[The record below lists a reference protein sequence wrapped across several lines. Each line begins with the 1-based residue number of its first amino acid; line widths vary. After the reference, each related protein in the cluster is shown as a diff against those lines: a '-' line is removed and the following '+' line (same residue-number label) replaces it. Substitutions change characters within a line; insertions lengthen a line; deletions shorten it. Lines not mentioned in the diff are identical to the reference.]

1 MPEIHALLS
10 ASSAK
15 RWLACPPSARLT
27 ENMPDAGSG
36 YAAEGTLA
44 HSLCELKLRRKFEG
58 LRKSTYDKRLREIQ
72 ADERYSP
79 EMDGYTDQ
87 YIDYISAIVHRYDAR
102 PTIAAERRVDY
113 SEIAPGGFGTSD
125 CIILCGKDI
134 HIIDFKYGKGVPV
147 SAEDNPQLKLYALG
161 AAREYDMLY
170 DIRNVTLHIVQ
181 PRTEEG
187 SSSWSLTRDELEAWG
202 EAIAPTAKLAY
213 EGGGE
218 FSCGDHCRFCKA
230 KAVCRARADHIL
242 SEAEFSTVP
251 PELLSNE
258 ELGRVLERARLIAN
272 WLSDIESYAL
282 NEILNGRT
290 VSGFRAVEGRS
301 NRQITDIEAAFK
313 ALTDSG
319 IEEAMLYERKPLGL
333 TDLEKLVGG
342 KKKLTELIGGFIKKP
357 QGKPTLVP
365 ADDKRPDY
373 KKDLTD
379 IFGGKSNDRNSSNN

>member
-87 YIDYISAIVHRYDAR
+87 YIDYISAIVHRYDTR
-102 PTIAAERRVDY
+102 PTIAAEQRVDY

-161 AAREYDMLY
+161 AARDYDMLY

-181 PRTEEG
+181 PRTEDG
-187 SSSWSLTRDELEAWG
+187 NSSWSLSRDALEDWG
-202 EAIAPTAKLAY
+202 RSIMPTAKLAW
-213 EGGGE
+213 EGRGD

-230 KAVCRARADHIL
+230 KATCRARAEHIL
-242 SEAEFSTVP
+242 SEAEFSAVP
-251 PELLSNE
+251 PELLSDD
-258 ELGRVLERARLIAN
+258 ELGKILVRARLFAN
-272 WLSDIESYAL
+272 WLSDIEEYAL
-282 NEILNGRT
+282 NEILSGRT
-290 VSGFRAVEGRS
+290 VTGFKAVEGRS
-301 NRQITDIEAAFK
+301 NRQITDLDSAFT
-313 ALTDSG
+313 ALKDSG

-333 TDLEKLVGG
+333 TELEKLVGG
-342 KKKLTELIGGFIKKP
+342 RKKLSELIGKYIEKP
-357 QGKPTLVP
+357 QGRPTLVP
-365 ADDKRPDY
+365 ADDKRPNY
-373 KKDLTD
+373 KKDMTK
-379 IFGGKSNDRNSSNN
+379 IFGGNNNG

>member
-1 MPEIHALLS
+1 MPETHALLS

-27 ENMPDAGSG
+27 ENMPDTGSG

-58 LRKSTYDKRLREIQ
+58 MKKAAFDKAAAEIRKNEL
-72 ADERYSP
+72 YSP

-87 YIDYISAIVHRYDAR
+87 YIDYISKIVHGYSTKPAVI
-102 PTIAAERRVDY
+102 PEQRVDY
-113 SEIAPGGFGTSD
+113 SGIAPGGFGTSD
-125 CIILCGKDI
+125 CIILCGNDM

-181 PRTEEG
+181 PRTEDG
-187 SSSWSLTRDELEAWG
+187 NSSWSLSREALEEWG
-202 EAIAPTAKLAY
+202 RSIMPTARLAW
-213 EGGGE
+213 EGRGE

-230 KAVCRARADHIL
+230 KATCRARAEHIL
-242 SEAEFSTVP
+242 SEAEFSAVP
-251 PELLSNE
+251 PELLSDD
-258 ELGRVLERARLIAN
+258 ELGKILTRARLFAN
-272 WLSDIESYAL
+272 WLSDIEEYAL
-282 NEILNGRT
+282 NEILSGKT
-290 VSGFRAVEGRS
+290 VTGFKAVEGRS
-301 NRQITDIEAAFK
+301 NRQITDLEAAFT
-313 ALTDSG
+313 ALNDGG

-333 TDLEKLVGG
+333 TELEKLVGG
-342 KKKLTELIGGFIKKP
+342 KKKLTELIGRYIEKP
-357 QGKPTLVP
+357 QGRPTLVP

-373 KKDLTD
+373 KKDVNK
-379 IFGGKSNDRNSSNN
+379 IFGGNNNG

>member
-1 MPEIHALLS
+1 MPETHALLS

-27 ENMPDAGSG
+27 ENMPDTGSG

-58 LRKSTYDKRLREIQ
+58 LKKSAFDKAVAEIRKNEL
-72 ADERYSP
+72 YSP

-87 YIDYISAIVHRYDAR
+87 YIDYISRIVHGYSTKPAVI
-102 PTIAAERRVDY
+102 PEQRVDY

-125 CIILCGKDI
+125 CIILCGNDI

-181 PRTEEG
+181 PRTEDG
-187 SSSWSLTRDELEAWG
+187 NSSWSLSRDALEEWSRS
-202 EAIAPTAKLAY
+202 IMPTAKLAW
-213 EGGGE
+213 EGKGE

-230 KAVCRARADHIL
+230 KAACRARAEHIL
-242 SEAEFSTVP
+242 SEAEFSAVP
-251 PELLSNE
+251 PELLSDD
-258 ELGRVLERARLIAN
+258 ELGKILVRARLFAN
-272 WLSDIESYAL
+272 WLSDIEEYAL
-282 NEILNGRT
+282 NEILSGKT
-290 VSGFRAVEGRS
+290 VTGFKAVEGRS
-301 NRQITDIEAAFK
+301 NRQITDLEAAFTVLK
-313 ALTDSG
+313 DSG

-333 TDLEKLVGG
+333 TELEKLVGG
-342 KKKLTELIGGFIKKP
+342 KKKLTELIGGYIEKP
-357 QGKPTLVP
+357 QGRPTLVP
-365 ADDKRPDY
+365 VDDKRPDY
-373 KKDLTD
+373 KKDMTK
-379 IFGGKSNDRNSSNN
+379 IFGGNNNG